1 MFNRRQKEKQKKKLK
16 NRKEALVLVSILQI
30 LAMNNWRQAHTNPEN
45 T

>member
-1 MFNRRQKEKQKKKLK
+1 MEREAEKKLK
-16 NRKEALVLVSILQI
+16 NRKEVLVLVSILQI